1 MHRRG
6 TGRFGVVLLIIIVAI
21 VMIGGIVFLGQMIFG
36 GGGQNAATQT
46 NDNSLLTQP
55 TDNTV
60 VEMTVRGPVVARES
74 HYDIDMTI
82 SRDKRTIVIYRGYN
96 RDEEFKRM
104 ELDNDQG
111 AFDDLLLALNDSGY
125 TTSVESSTEKNDGLC
140 SSGQLIGFILRDG
153 DNVKSDLWTTSCGG
167 VGNFAGNNSAVIR
180 LLLDQIP
187 GANDAIRQAK
197 RM

>member
-6 TGRFGVVLLIIIVAI
+6 TGRFGVVLLIIVVAI
-21 VMIGGIVFLGQMIFG
+21 VMIGGIVFLGQLIFG

-82 SRDKRTIVIYRGYN
+82 SRDKRTIVIYR
-96 RDEEFKRM
+96 
-104 ELDNDQG
+104 DQG
-111 AFDDLLLALNDSGY
+111 AFNDLLLALNDSGY

-140 SSGQLIGFILRDG
+140 SSGQLIDFILRDG

-167 VGNFAGNNSAVIR
+167 AGNFAGQSSAVIN
-180 LLLDQIP
+180 LLLNQIP
-187 GANDAIRQAK
+187 DSRDAIKAVK
-197 RM
+197 